1 MGVSGIQMFM
11 GLPEIIH
18 LEFSKRKTE
27 AIREKRGVKEVGGL
41 EAMWKQSEQLWN
53 ATDKWSKMHQTTG
66 IVFGKG

>member
-18 LEFSKRKTE
+18 LEFSERKTE

-53 ATDKWSKMHQTTG
+53 ATDKWSKMHRTTG